1 MDEKNEKNKKNY
13 VINKNEK
20 ELLIKILLYQKE
32 YEFINNNNE
41 IYLFYK
47 IKIKI

>member
-1 MDEKNEKNKKNY
+1 MDEKNEKNKKNN

-20 ELLIKILLYQKE
+20 ELLIKILLYQEE

-41 IYLFYK
+41 IYLF
-47 IKIKI
+47 